1 MSLHTVLIAVTVD
14 DKYSTYQ
21 VASEFKY
28 FLPYITSECLDTVTA
43 VIPARIKQQVHTFTV
58 WTSAKAD
65 GCDTYEELIA
75 YEEKT
80 GYGYSSQVT
89 TNDIEAIVDAVNN
102 ELDGE
107 LLYHLES
114 A

>member
-1 MSLHTVLIAVTVD
+1 MTKHIVCIALEVD
-14 DKYSTYQ
+14 SKYSARAVMKEIQHGVQCFDSELFDTLAGVY
-21 VASEFKY
+21 VART
-28 FLPYITSECLDTVTA
+28 PV
-43 VIPARIKQQVHTFTV
+43 QTFTV

-75 YEEKT
+75 YEEST

-89 TNDIEAIVDAVNN
+89 TDDIEAIVDCVNN